1 MISGEEIMFYRCK
14 NCGGNVTYHPEKKK
28 MICESCGS
36 EESQQEIPQKEIH
49 ICSNCGGQIETTEYT
64 LACRCPYCQ
73 TFHILED
80 RMEGDYHPRLLLPF
94 GMDKHQAAEKLQ
106 ETFSGKL
113 FLPSNFCSAASLESM
128 EGIYVPFW
136 MYDFR
141 SHIHFEGEGD
151 RVRTWREGDY
161 EITETR
167 IYRLVRD
174 FEVEYDK
181 IPVDASVAMEDGM
194 MDLLEPYQY
203 GELGDFTPEYLS
215 GFQADVYEQDS
226 EALRPRAEEK
236 ADSFSE
242 GYLAEENAG
251 YTMIR
256 PFVDK
261 KENNVEDTFFA
272 FLPVWKYIYRYNGK
286 EYSFYINGQT
296 GKVVG
301 GPPVSLA
308 RVFGM
313 SAGIFALVFFFLKML
328 CYFLEVL

>member
-1 MISGEEIMFYRCK
+1 
-14 NCGGNVTYHPEKKK
+14 
-28 MICESCGS
+28 
-36 EESQQEIPQKEIH
+36 
-49 ICSNCGGQIETTEYT
+49 
-64 LACRCPYCQ
+64 
-73 TFHILED
+73 
-80 RMEGDYHPRLLLPF
+80 
-94 GMDKHQAAEKLQ
+94 
-106 ETFSGKL
+106 
-113 FLPSNFCSAASLESM
+113 
-128 EGIYVPFW
+128 
-136 MYDFR
+136 
-141 SHIHFEGEGD
+141 
-151 RVRTWREGDY
+151 
-161 EITETR
+161 
-167 IYRLVRD
+167 
-174 FEVEYDK
+174 
-181 IPVDASVAMEDGM
+181 M

-286 EYSFYINGQT
+286 EYPFYINGQT